1 MLEPFNFLQFLS
13 FCCYAATLVCYV
25 EKKGVATPVRRWLRF
40 EYIFNRSL
48 FLFLYAVTGG
58 MYWYQSKALAMSYN
72 LMHFF
77 FRSIKQDSR
86 KKNSRK
92 NARINGNDK
101 AFKS

>member
-77 FRSIKQDSR
+77 LGQSTKIPE
-86 KKNSRK
+86 KKTREK
-92 NARINGNDK
+92 MRE
-101 AFKS
+101 